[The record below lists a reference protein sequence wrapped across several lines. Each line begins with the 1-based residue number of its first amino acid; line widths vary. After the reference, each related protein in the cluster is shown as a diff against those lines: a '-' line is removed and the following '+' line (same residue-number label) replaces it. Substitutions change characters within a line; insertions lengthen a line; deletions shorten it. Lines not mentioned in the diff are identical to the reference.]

1 MSLHGETVAELIVP
15 APVAPG
21 QEHQPLVRNLL
32 RWLYIGR
39 LTVVT
44 GIFAGAVFSWFAALP
59 QDTLLV
65 VVMFLVS
72 LIVTSAS
79 FWYTHWLGR
88 EPSEN
93 FLYAHVIL
101 DVLLVTGIVHVTG
114 GRLSGFASVYI
125 LVISEGAL
133 LLPLPGGVLIG
144 ALVSIVYFADVAW
157 GRRIDAYSDPL
168 SLALNIGLFSVVAV
182 ITGLVGDR
190 LRRAGQ
196 VVASQLRQLR
206 LDTGD
211 ILANLYTGVL
221 TVTAEGRLAYA
232 NPAADA
238 LLRVDLQGRVGDMML
253 GELEDVSPDLVA
265 ILRRAIESGR
275 SAKRARARV
284 LVEEGSVSLGV
295 STAILGSLGGER
307 PSVTALFQD
316 ITELERMEELNV
328 RAERLEAVAAL
339 SASLAHEIK
348 NPLASIRSAVE
359 QLGHNRVSGDDRAV
373 LERLVLTES
382 DRLSRLLSEFL
393 EFSGLK
399 LSAREEIDLSPVI
412 RECLVLAKQHPD
424 TEGVEIVADL
434 DEGPI
439 PIIGDAD
446 LIHRA
451 LLNLVLN
458 GAHAAGE
465 GGRVRVTLRD
475 QRDSPRP
482 RGTDIVHPICLTVSD
497 NGEGILAEVR
507 SRIFDPFFTT
517 KVGGSGLGLAVVH
530 RAVEAHSG
538 ATFVEKG
545 PEGGARFVIYL
556 PGVPEEASVEAPTR

>member
-1 MSLHGETVAELIVP
+1 
-15 APVAPG
+15 
-21 QEHQPLVRNLL
+21 VRNLL

-39 LTVVT
+39 MTVVT
-44 GIFAGAVFSWFAALP
+44 GIFAGALLSWFAALP

-65 VVMFLVS
+65 VVMFVIA
-72 LIVTSAS
+72 LIGTAAS
-79 FWYTHWLGR
+79 FFYTHWLDR
-88 EPSEN
+88 EPGEN

-144 ALVSIVYFADVAW
+144 ALVSLTYFADVAW
-157 GRRIDAYSDPL
+157 GRPGETYSDPL
-168 SLALNIGLFSVVAV
+168 SLALNIGLFSVVAIV
-182 ITGLVGDR
+182 TGLVGDR
-190 LRRAGQ
+190 LRRASQ

-211 ILANLYTGVL
+211 ILGNLSTGVI
-221 TVTAEGRLAYA
+221 TVTGEGRVAYA

-238 LLRVDLQGRVGDMML
+238 LLGSQLQQRVGEPILDEIDEIAPGL
-253 GELEDVSPDLVA
+253 GT
-265 ILRRAIESGR
+265 ILRSAVKEGR
-275 SAKRARARV
+275 SVKRARARTQAKG
-284 LVEEGSVSLGV
+284 GSASLGV
-295 STAILGSLGGER
+295 STAILDRAEGEPR
-307 PSVTALFQD
+307 SVTALFQD
-316 ITELERMEELNV
+316 ITDQERMDELNV

-359 QLGHNRVSGDDRAV
+359 QLGQNRLSGDDRAV

-399 LSAREEIDLSPVI
+399 MSAREEVDLHDVV
-412 RECLVLAKQHPD
+412 RGCLVLVKQHP
-424 TEGVEIVADL
+424 EAAGVAIHSEIDP
-434 DEGPI
+434 GPI

-451 LLNLVLN
+451 LFNLVLN
-458 GAHAAGE
+458 GAQAAGP
-465 GGRVRVTLRD
+465 GGRVLVSLNDERD
-475 QRDSPRP
+475 RPRP
-482 RGTDIVHPICLTVSD
+482 RGTDIEYPVRLTISD
-497 NGEGILAEVR
+497 SGEGIVSEVR
-507 SRIFDPFFTT
+507 NRIFDPFFTT
-517 KVGGSGLGLAVVH
+517 KIGGSGLGLAVVH

-545 PEGGARFVIYL
+545 PEGGAQFVIYL
-556 PGVPEEASVEAPTR
+556 PGAPERVAVEASS